1 MQVRDL
7 QVVRVPVPSVDISIN
22 TVYKTSVVPFTNSP
36 ITEAVGSLSTA
47 VVTEVQMV
55 DETLPLTQVEVSTV
69 TRNVFVTSVNSF
81 TRTAT
86 NFITEVQT
94 VPAFTTL
101 RVTITEPQTRFLEVR
116 SNVT

>member
-1 MQVRDL
+1 MQVRDV

-22 TVYKTSVVPFTNSP
+22 TVYETSVVPFTNAP
-36 ITEAVGSLSTA
+36 ITEASGLLSTS

-69 TRNVFVTSVNSF
+69 TRNVIVTSINSF

-86 NFITEVQT
+86 NFITDVQT
-94 VPAFTTL
+94 VPAITTL
-101 RVTITEPQTRFLEVR
+101 RVTITEPQTRFMEVR
-116 SNVT
+116 NNVT